1 MTDVDGSRTVISN
14 GGPIGSAGRSR
25 TAFAAGVLAFSLF
38 WGPATR
44 AEPYLAVRSKLRCSS
59 CHMNMTGGGE
69 RNAQGRMYTQG
80 TLSHSQFD
88 SSEGFPLLTGEVAGF
103 LTAGADL
110 RLVNNTVR
118 PPRRDGK
125 TSNEFKTEEANVYLT
140 ARVWRNR
147 LFLHLDEKIA
157 PGGAQNREAFL
168 LCNGLPKDG
177 WIKVGRFFA
186 PYGTRLYDD
195 SAFIR
200 NAAGFS
206 FQAPDD
212 GVEVGFEPGKYSLAA
227 AVTNGAGGGSE
238 NDASKQI
245 SFHAARLMG
254 AYRLGIS
261 GSNNVTGGSRT
272 SLGGVFGGAAIG
284 NFVFL
289 AEGDIRFDK
298 SAGGSKTQWIGY
310 VEEYWEIT
318 RGFNLRLSHEYLDP
332 NRDIETDER
341 TRSGLGFDW
350 YPVPSLEIDARF
362 LYLRGPRQFA
372 GQNDWSFQAGA
383 HLFF

>member
-1 MTDVDGSRTVISN
+1 M
-14 GGPIGSAGRSR
+14 GRRVLSKV
-25 TAFAAGVLAFSLF
+25 ALAAGALAAALSL
-38 WGPATR
+38 GTVAR
-44 AEPYLAVRSKLRCSS
+44 AEPYLAVRSKSQCST
-59 CHMNMTGGGE
+59 CHVNMTGGGE
-69 RNAQGRMYTQG
+69 RNSQGRMYTQM

-88 SSEGFPLLTGEVAGF
+88 SSEGFPLLTGQIADF

-110 RLVNNTVR
+110 RFVNNTVR

-125 TSNEFKTEEANVYLT
+125 TSNEFKTEEANLYLT
-140 ARVWRNR
+140 ARVWRDR
-147 LFLHLDEKIA
+147 LFLHVDEKIA

-168 LCNGLPKDG
+168 LYKGLPKDG

-195 SAFIR
+195 GAFIR
-200 NAAGFS
+200 NASGFS

-238 NDASKQI
+238 NDSSKQV
-245 SFHAARLMG
+245 SFHAARLIG
-254 AYRLGIS
+254 ACRLGIS
-261 GSNNVTGGSRT
+261 GSNNVTGGTRT
-272 SLGGVFGGAAIG
+272 SLGGVFGGATLG
-284 NFVFL
+284 DFVFL

-298 SAGGSKTQWIGY
+298 SAGAPKTQWIGFA
-310 VEEYWEIT
+310 EAYWEVT

-332 NRDIETDER
+332 DRDIETDER

-350 YPVPSLEIDARF
+350 YPVPGLEIDARCI
-362 LYLRGPRQFA
+362 YLDGPRQLA
-372 GQNDWSFQAGA
+372 GQNDWVFQAGA